1 MRLLELS
8 PVQQRK
14 VRTLAKYSNT
24 VEYQIRTTLD
34 SSGIAKLKAELN
46 SLQNLTKTK
55 GAQGLLDQSQ
65 VNKTLADINRVK
77 NALNQAFN
85 PKLGMVSNK
94 SLFNSI
100 GKDLNGIYNSFSQLG
115 PQGVRAFSQV
125 YGQIGKIDLG
135 MKQISSTSDKIMN
148 TFGNTF
154 RWGIIAS
161 AFSGI
166 MNSIHQS
173 VQYVK
178 DLDKSLTNIQMV
190 TASSRDAM
198 NDFAVQANEAAKR
211 LGGTTVQMTNATEVF
226 IRQGH
231 SLQTSTQLGE
241 YAVHLANVSGQDSA
255 TASDEITAYMNAF
268 HISVDDIGNAVSKWA
283 AVANNAAVS
292 VEELSVASQKAA
304 AVATTVGVDMDQFAA
319 HIAAIEATTREAPEN
334 IGNGLKTLYSRIADI
349 SLGETLEDGVNM
361 GSFAKAIE
369 KVGVEVLD
377 DAGKLRDAGDIIQD
391 LMGVWQDLDQTQ
403 RAALAKTVAGRFQ
416 LARFEALM
424 NSADIYEKSLKTS
437 QFETGTDV
445 YDRMQETYRDSME
458 GRLNALSATIE
469 GIFTKAFNTD
479 DFYGMIDAATKL
491 AETFDNLVQAMGGGN
506 QAILAF
512 SAIITKVFA
521 NNIGRGI
528 SNMISN
534 QQTKNQ
540 VAENKQFAM
549 QQAQAQLA
557 GKGLN
562 INNKDVMALANN
574 NANILQYAPSMNNE
588 QIEKSNG
595 LFERQMGL
603 FKQLSAAEET
613 YTQTSNAVK
622 SVLMQMGMSAEDVD
636 KNLIELVRAIQS
648 GGIESEIT
656 AEKLKNFGFEQITD
670 KIKSTQNSVS
680 NFINALEKAKVS
692 GEGFDTI
699 ITGAEKLQNVLAEV
713 AEKAGLTGEDFKL
726 VEETILSL
734 DDVINGNIEDFE
746 RLENSLRGINVV
758 IEQSAKGINALR
770 ETLTI
775 NADVLAQQ
783 KAQVDA
789 LRIGYEQTLAEG
801 RGMAQGLQ
809 MQNLVSGF
817 ANVASASMTAV
828 FAMQSFVNIFKIIG
842 NEDLDPFE
850 KLEQLTMNIAMTAA
864 MGIPA
869 ITQMKGAFQSIS
881 TELTAMTAN
890 FWAKNAAEATAITL
904 MEQEAK
910 EGGVL
915 TAQQLLQI
923 ANKAELTEAEIG
935 ALAAKKGYI
944 LAIKEENAAQT
955 VNNTIK
961 TKSTATTLTAIAAEK
976 LSGTV
981 YSKTV
986 GKIGL
991 LIAARLGLITAEN
1004 AEAVALGNLT
1014 AAEIAAAGAGT
1025 ILLATILPIVAAI
1038 GAVALILKVSYD
1050 AWNADANAMANA
1062 AKVAEEANTKWKE
1075 TKETVENLTS
1085 ALKEL
1090 NEVSDAIDEL
1100 TVGTDEWNE
1109 KLKENNELVLSLLET
1124 YPELAKYVER
1134 TDNGQLTITQAGQNA
1149 AKQAA
1154 EARENA
1160 ARNAAYTAQI
1170 AFNQAKLRNDETNT
1184 GREIGLSTKAI
1195 DTLSRYMIENNKS
1208 SAELTPDDIHKAFQ
1222 GLGWDRPAVVDVL
1235 NTIKENGATLD
1246 IIANKV
1252 STTDTSNRLYF
1263 DEVMK
1268 DKLGDEYN
1276 ENSPYNDALFEEY
1289 DSFRQMRE
1297 SMLQGLGAGE
1307 LLKRYAEYAGLDAA
1321 TVREQ
1326 DFGANAVIKT
1336 PTGDVTYTKEELVR
1350 DLAAEEAI
1358 NRVLEKNTD
1367 AQTKLNEQ
1375 TEKYGEELGKILRL
1389 TENGKF
1395 EAFDFSGMTQS
1406 EVNTLLENLKELD
1419 PNTLDHYGSELGLG
1433 MGPAAG
1439 EALLTELE
1447 NYIKQNPSKLKWEDI
1462 APELSRNE
1470 EDIQKILENAGLTEE
1485 QLDDYIQI
1493 FENNYGSG
1501 IIDDERLTKEVHTL
1515 SEIKQELTDNIKKTE
1530 DSIKAKKKL
1539 GLSVE
1544 KETQQLESYKSEL
1557 DEANNR
1563 IKELAIDSLET
1574 ANGVKTLSDNWED
1587 WNKKLNSGNA
1597 GDIAQAQS
1605 GLKDSLSQILNV
1617 DSQFLSSDVL
1627 SPAVLEQLSGIA
1639 QGTITD
1645 INALRAA
1652 ASEPIIA
1659 EIKTKVEEKAGPEI
1673 WAQMEN
1679 IVNYAQNALPDIE
1692 VGAELD
1698 LSKWYP
1704 QLQNLLASG
1713 AMTANQMN
1721 AIFETIGF
1729 DMEVEEKE
1737 VPFQTW
1743 VAEMTSNI
1751 DTSNPFAGALQG
1763 VAVSGAVF
1771 QATKSGAITW
1781 KNGTPSKVKVT
1792 SLKAVKKGSGTGYSG
1807 GGSGGSGGGGG
1818 GGGGSKSTGSKK
1830 DVPTNEKD
1838 IYEKVNTTLNKIESD
1853 MSDLNRQQDNLAEGG
1868 IRWLAVLETEQDT
1881 LQQQVKTLQEK
1892 RKIQESEKDSY
1903 ATQLTKIA
1911 KQVGV
1916 NTENLFDDNG
1926 QYKGY
1931 SATWDAINR
1940 KIQAAYNAYN
1950 AVAESK
1956 TPEDLKPLEDEI
1968 TKWEKVLQDF
1978 DKAYQGFDQLYST
1991 DIPATIE
1998 SIREAEDA
2006 IGDLGE
2012 SIFKAKRESAKSVD
2026 EWIKDFNELNKSIKN
2041 VTGQHIKI
2049 DFEFNKNEWN
2059 RLTKGAN
2066 DYINTIIK
2074 KYQDLRKTADK
2085 TQKAWLNAQIKLLE
2099 DVKSNGKSSLLNY
2112 VQQQIADVENLWNQ
2126 YNKTGSYTITD
2137 ANGKTYKSTDENFL
2151 REISESAMEDA
2162 QNIASQLGD
2171 VLKNQLEGLNTL
2183 VEDMNDN
2190 LDDTMDKYDTMSEQ
2204 IDHIQEMY
2212 ELFNGDK
2219 PDQSIVD
2226 AYNQQA
2232 ASEEKRLYALEQSKT
2247 YYSQITKQYKEL
2259 LALDPKNLDYQKV
2272 LREAQEKERE
2282 IDSQILDTR
2291 KEIVEKYKEA
2301 RDEAN
2306 KLALANWSNLFKGNI
2321 DMGDGTSVSI
2331 PLKEA
2336 ADQWE
2341 RIKEQE
2347 AFYLDDL
2354 NKAAEIQ
2361 KLQNKYQ
2368 DLLNNATDPM
2378 IQKQITEQM
2387 KEQLEYLR
2395 EKDKLSEYD
2404 VKYANAQLEILQKT
2418 IALEDARAA
2427 KNTMKLRRDSQG
2439 NYQYVYAADQND
2451 ILNKQNDLLSANLD
2465 AYNMSKEHQNDV
2477 QGQMIDKII
2486 DMVDKITSVMT
2497 NDELTAEEQ
2506 DAEIRHIIDTNYY
2519 LLNGLY
2525 EQLGDSQKK
2534 MIDSFIKGGSLIS
2547 DENSKGIADT
2557 IRDLLNGTLN
2567 NLDNVDET
2575 FTTFVKSW
2583 IGNDGKFIGEDIL
2596 KGAANSIKNNLSD
2609 YETRTD
2615 DWAKE
2620 IKDATTAVTQ
2630 MTNATSDLI
2639 KNLKT
2644 NVKEFETQNTS
2655 LKEWTETLTEANN
2668 VLQKMLDKLGSSSI
2682 VGSSYVGDT
2691 AAGLGKKPDKEGSI
2705 LGNLTTNP
2713 PSATNVVRKGSTIK
2727 YNKDGK
2733 KYKVLEIDKNRTNKD
2748 GQYKIDTKPNPSW
2761 VTIDKIKVLQYKTG
2775 GYTGF
2780 WNGPDIEENGR
2791 LAFLHQKELVL
2802 NSTDTQNI
2810 LAAVDA
2816 VRNITN
2822 RLKITNFANSMA
2834 TIGKVAQNAINGNN
2848 IRQRVEIT
2856 ANFPSVTSSKE
2867 IENALLNLSDTAYQ
2881 YAYNKNNIPW

>member
-34 SSGIAKLKAELN
+34 SSGIAKLKAELATLQN
-46 SLQNLTKTK
+46 SLVSKN
-55 GAQGLLDQSQ
+55 AQGLIPD
-65 VNKTLADINRVK
+65 NAFRKTMADIKQVD
-77 NALNQAFN
+77 NALTKAFN
-85 PKLGMVSNK
+85 GKLGMLDIK
-94 SLFNSI
+94 KFNSELTK
-100 GKDLNGIYNSFSQLG
+100 GNQTLNSYYKSFSSLG
-115 PQGVRAFSQV
+115 SQGTRAFGQM
-125 YGQIGKIDLG
+125 YGQLTKIDTG
-135 MKQISSTSDKIMN
+135 MKQVSSTTDKIAN

-154 RWGIIAS
+154 RWGVIAS
-161 AFSGI
+161 MFSGI

-190 TASSRDAM
+190 TASSREAM

-255 TASDEITAYMNAF
+255 MASDEITAYMNAF

-437 QFETGTDV
+437 QQETGTEV

-469 GIFTKAFNTD
+469 GIFTKAFDTD
-479 DFYGMIDAATKL
+479 DFYGLIDAATLL
-491 AETFDNLVQAMGGGN
+491 AETFDNLIQSIGGGSN
-506 QAILAF
+506 ALLGLG
-512 SAIITKVFA
+512 AIITKVFSK
-521 NNIGRGI
+521 NIAQGI
-528 SNMISN
+528 GNSVLNRQTN
-534 QQTKNQ
+534 QLAK
-540 VAENKQFAM
+540 ENLNTQIGN
-549 QQAQAQLA
+549 AQAQLR
-557 GKGLN
+557 GQGLN
-562 INNKDVMALANN
+562 TDNQYMNNMANN
-574 NANILQYAPSMNNE
+574 IAKVQQYMGNMSQEQLDKLNASAQKHIGIMSEAAVA
-588 QIEKSNG
+588 EKEFQSVLEAVEIG
-595 LFERQMGL
+595 IR
-603 FKQLSAAEET
+603 AEEVSLEGAIT
-613 YTQTSNAVK
+613 VEERYAIALKEMAQAKADGVSYNLQESEMYQALTSDVEKLARGLVTLTNAFENNVKAGNINADTLKQMQTQAAGLNGII
-622 SVLMQMGMSAEDVD
+622 Q
-636 KNLIELVRAIQS
+636 EL
-648 GGIESEIT
+648 IESE
-656 AEKLKNFGFEQITD
+656 KLDEERVKELSNAQKILTQIEQGQIT
-670 KIKSTQNSVS
+670 SS
-680 NFINALEKAKVS
+680 
-692 GEGFDTI
+692 
-699 ITGAEKLQNVLAEV
+699 
-713 AEKAGLTGEDFKL
+713 
-726 VEETILSL
+726 
-734 DDVINGNIEDFE
+734 
-746 RLENSLRGINVV
+746 
-758 IEQSAKGINALR
+758 
-770 ETLTI
+770 
-775 NADVLAQQ
+775 
-783 KAQVDA
+783 
-789 LRIGYEQTLAEG
+789 
-801 RGMAQGLQ
+801 
-809 MQNLVSGF
+809 
-817 ANVASASMTAV
+817 
-828 FAMQSFVNIFKIIG
+828 
-842 NEDLDPFE
+842 
-850 KLEQLTMNIAMTAA
+850 
-864 MGIPA
+864 
-869 ITQMKGAFQSIS
+869 
-881 TELTAMTAN
+881 
-890 FWAKNAAEATAITL
+890 
-904 MEQEAK
+904 
-910 EGGVL
+910 
-915 TAQQLLQI
+915 
-923 ANKAELTEAEIG
+923 AELTEALNAISLSEEHFLQTLKNLNVNGKDAQIILEQLKIRFEQTAAAAEVSAKEMQGMAEMGAVQNLANNISNIASGAMSIIFAFQSIRSVFEALGNDELNPFEKIEQTLMGLSMAAMMTVPVIMQLRGAYLTLSAAESANVIAQKANNMAQWDANVLIKESIG
-935 ALAAKKGYI
+935 QKGFYI
-944 LAIKEENAAQT
+944 LATKAATAATDKEKIA
-955 VNNTIK
+955 IL
-961 TKSTATTLTAIAAEK
+961 KSTLTKKEYTIQEVAAIAATTGLTVEQVK
-976 LSGTV
+976 QTIAAQGGTV
-981 YSKTV
+981 AN
-986 GKIGL
+986 IGL
-991 LIAARLGLITAEN
+991 GNALKILAIRALEAAKAFGAWLIAHPIIL
-1004 AEAVALGNLT
+1004 AVA
-1014 AAEIAAAGAGT
+1014 
-1025 ILLATILPIVAAI
+1025 
-1038 GAVALILKVSYD
+1038 GAVAAVVAVLKLSYD

-1062 AKVAEEANTKWKE
+1062 AKAAEEANTKWKE

-1085 ALKEL
+1085 SLEEL
-1090 NEVSDAIDEL
+1090 NKVSNALDEL
-1100 TVGTDEWNE
+1100 TTGTEEWNE
-1109 KLKENNELVLSLLET
+1109 KLKENNDLVLELLSN
-1124 YPELAKYVER
+1124 YPELSKYIER
-1134 TDNGQLTITQAGQNA
+1134 TEKGQLKISKNGQQEILAQANNQ
-1149 AKQAA
+1149 
-1154 EARENA
+1154 ELA
-1160 ARNAAYTAQI
+1160 ARNAKYSTQI
-1170 AFNQAKLRNDETNT
+1170 AYNQAKSNNEETDTAREMGLTTIFDWSGKNT
-1184 GREIGLSTKAI
+1184 INALV
-1195 DTLSRYMIENNKS
+1195 DYMEKNNKS
-1208 SAELTPDDIHKAFQ
+1208 SSELTEEDISRALST
-1222 GLGWDRPAVVDVL
+1222 LGWGAPSVEQVI
-1235 NTIKENGATLD
+1235 NSIKNNGDKLD
-1246 IIANKV
+1246 IIAGKKEAY
-1252 STTDTSNRLYF
+1252 DTSNKLYF
-1263 DEVMK
+1263 DEMMLSQNESYDPNSSYANK
-1268 DKLGDEYN
+1268 MYEDYLSILEERQRLDE
-1276 ENSPYNDALFEEY
+1276 
-1289 DSFRQMRE
+1289 
-1297 SMLQGLGAGE
+1297 GLDTE
-1307 LLKRYAEYAGLDAA
+1307 LLAKRYADLAGYDSASFHMKDGVATLSGLDGK
-1321 TVREQ
+1321 TIELTREQ
-1326 DFGANAVIKT
+1326 LQKYVPALEAVNETTNKAKDYQEEYNQKIQVFGEDMAKIIKT
-1336 PTGDVTYTKEELVR
+1336 
-1350 DLAAEEAI
+1350 
-1358 NRVLEKNTD
+1358 N
-1367 AQTKLNEQ
+1367 
-1375 TEKYGEELGKILRL
+1375 
-1389 TENGKF
+1389 ENGKF
-1395 EAFDFSGMTQS
+1395 AGFDFSTMSQNDIANINETIQDWATSHEDVLQRIGFADAKSFIDAFQ
-1406 EVNTLLENLKELD
+1406 K
-1419 PNTLDHYGSELGLG
+1419 
-1433 MGPAAG
+1433 
-1439 EALLTELE
+1439 
-1447 NYIKQNPSKLKWEDI
+1447 YIKENPPKLLDLKDLASEFSRDDENIKKVLED
-1462 APELSRNE
+1462 
-1470 EDIQKILENAGLTEE
+1470 AGLTEE
-1485 QLDDYIQI
+1485 QLDDYINQFKQSGGAGTDDNDSSI
-1493 FENNYGSG
+1493 RKKTLIEENNQ
-1501 IIDDERLTKEVHTL
+1501 IKKQIDLAKKYQQKAKGNAKETERWQNTINMLNQELADNEKEIKEVAIDMLETTNAAKALSESWEEWNNQIHSTDPAAQAAGYNNLKQVLASLLNINVSAISDDLIHNSEILAELGNVANGDVTAIERLRIITSDPIIQQINLDNH
-1515 SEIKQELTDNIKKTE
+1515 LTD
-1530 DSIKAKKKL
+1530 
-1539 GLSVE
+1539 
-1544 KETQQLESYKSEL
+1544 ETINEL
-1557 DEANNR
+1557 KRWRDY
-1563 IKELAIDSLET
+1563 AI
-1574 ANGVKTLSDNWED
+1574 
-1587 WNKKLNSGNA
+1587 
-1597 GDIAQAQS
+1597 Q
-1605 GLKDSLSQILNV
+1605 
-1617 DSQFLSSDVL
+1617 
-1627 SPAVLEQLSGIA
+1627 
-1639 QGTITD
+1639 
-1645 INALRAA
+1645 
-1652 ASEPIIA
+1652 
-1659 EIKTKVEEKAGPEI
+1659 
-1673 WAQMEN
+1673 
-1679 IVNYAQNALPDIE
+1679 ALPDIE
-1692 VGAELD
+1692 VGAYLDDGPFIRGLQNMIVSGKAAVNDINTVLESIGYDIEVSYRRVPINARYKAASTQRTAAELD
-1698 LSKWYP
+1698 MAAATQALTPDITLDGYVDIP
-1704 QLQNLLASG
+1704 IV
-1713 AMTANQMN
+1713 TAKRKPIPNV
-1721 AIFETIGF
+1721 GSYGS
-1729 DMEVEEKE
+1729 
-1737 VPFQTW
+1737 
-1743 VAEMTSNI
+1743 SN
-1751 DTSNPFAGALQG
+1751 
-1763 VAVSGAVF
+1763 
-1771 QATKSGAITW
+1771 
-1781 KNGTPSKVKVT
+1781 
-1792 SLKAVKKGSGTGYSG
+1792 
-1807 GGSGGSGGGGG
+1807 GGSKGGSGG
-1818 GGGGSKSTGSKK
+1818 GGGGSKSTGSEK

-1868 IRWLAVLETEQDT
+1868 IRWLAVLETEKDT
-1881 LQQQVKTLQEK
+1881 LQEQVKTLREK

-1903 ATQLTKIA
+1903 ATQLTNIA
-1911 KQVGV
+1911 KQVDV
-1916 NTENLFDDNG
+1916 DSKNLFDDNG

-1940 KIQAAYNAYN
+1940 KIQAAYNKYN
-1950 AVAESK
+1950 AIAEK
-1956 TPEDLKPLEDEI
+1956 TSPEDLKPLEDEI

-1991 DIPATIE
+1991 DIPNTIE

-2012 SIFKAKRESAKSVD
+2012 SIFKAKRESAKSID

-2059 RLTKGAN
+2059 RLTEGAN
-2066 DYINTIIK
+2066 NYINTIIK
-2074 KYQDLRKTADK
+2074 KYQDLKETADK
-2085 TQKAWLNAQIKLLE
+2085 TQKAWLDAQIKLLK
-2099 DVKSNGKSSLLNY
+2099 DVKNNGKSSLLNY
-2112 VQQQIADVENLWNQ
+2112 VQQQIADVENMWNQ
-2126 YNKTGSYTITD
+2126 YNKKGSYIITD
-2137 ANGKTYKSTDENFL
+2137 ANGVMYESTDENFL
-2151 REISESAMEDA
+2151 KEISESAMEDA

-2171 VLKNQLEGLNTL
+2171 VLKNQLEGLNSL

-2232 ASEEKRLYALEQSKT
+2232 VSEEKRLYALEQSKI
-2247 YYSQITKQYKEL
+2247 YYSQITQQYKEL
-2259 LALDPKNLDYQKV
+2259 LALDPKNLDYQKA
-2272 LREAQEKERE
+2272 LREAQEKERD

-2321 DMGDGTSVSI
+2321 DMGNGTSVAI

-2525 EQLGDSQKK
+2525 EQLSDSQKK

-2557 IRDLLNGTLN
+2557 IQDLLDGTLN

-2583 IGNDGKFIGEDIL
+2583 IGPDGKFIGEGTLKDAADI
-2596 KGAANSIKNNLSD
+2596 IKNNLSG

-2615 DWAKE
+2615 DWTKE
-2620 IKDATTAVTQ
+2620 IENATTAVTR
-2630 MTNATSDLI
+2630 MTNATNDLI

-2644 NVKEFETQNTS
+2644 NANEFKTQNTS
-2655 LKEWTETLTEANN
+2655 LKEWTQTLTEANN
-2668 VLQKMLDKLGSSSI
+2668 VLQKMLDKFGSSSI

-2691 AAGLGKKPDKEGSI
+2691 AAGLGKKSDKEASI

-2713 PSATNVVRKGSTIK
+2713 PSATDVVRKGSTVK
-2727 YNKDGK
+2727 YNKDGN

-2816 VRNITN
+2816 VRNITD
-2822 RLKITNFANSMA
+2822 RLKISNFANSMA
-2834 TIGKVAQNAINGNN
+2834 AIGKVTQNAISGNN
-2848 IRQRVEIT
+2848 IQQRVEIT